1 MKSLRLSYLDL
12 YLIHWPT
19 AYKKSDGTMDPDSD
33 PTKTW
38 LAMERLVQKGL
49 VKSIGVSNFNSKQ
62 ILDIL
67 DNATV
72 GMTSG

>member
-1 MKSLRLSYLDL
+1 
-12 YLIHWPT
+12 
-19 AYKKSDGTMDPDSD
+19 MDPDSD